1 MQDILSTKWTK
12 NEIFANQ
19 KLNTNDFGKI
29 RMLENGFVYANLNFA
44 PIGNGMMIIG
54 KSFIMN

>member
-29 RMLENGFVYANLNFA
+29 RILENGFVYANLNFA
-44 PIGNGMMIIG
+44 PIGKWHDDYR

>member
-29 RMLENGFVYANLNFA
+29 RILENGFVYANLNFA
-44 PIGNGMMIIG
+44 L
-54 KSFIMN
+54 